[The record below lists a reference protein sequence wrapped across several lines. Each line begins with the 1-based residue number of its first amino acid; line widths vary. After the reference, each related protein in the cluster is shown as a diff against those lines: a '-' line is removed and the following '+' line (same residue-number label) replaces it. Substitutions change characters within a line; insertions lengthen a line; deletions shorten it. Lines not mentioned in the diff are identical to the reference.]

1 MGRSLHSGSSLRQLR
16 IDRGLTLRDVQQ
28 RSQRL
33 AVKYRDKRLIIS
45 PTRLVGLEKTNAAPN
60 LLRAWAMARIYRC
73 GLRQLFK
80 CFGLP
85 ALR

>member
-1 MGRSLHSGSSLRQLR
+1 MGRSLRSGISLRQLR

-45 PTRLVGLEKTNAAPN
+45 PPRLVALEKTNAVPN

-73 GLRQLFK
+73 GWQQLFK

-85 ALR
+85 ALH

>member
-1 MGRSLHSGSSLRQLR
+1 MGRSLRSGISLRQLR

-33 AVKYRDKRLIIS
+33 AVKYREKRLIIS
-45 PTRLVGLEKTNAAPN
+45 PTRLVALEKTNAVPN
-60 LLRAWAMARIYRC
+60 LLRAWAMARIYGC
-73 GLRQLFK
+73 GLRKLLK

-85 ALR
+85 AID

>member
-1 MGRSLHSGSSLRQLR
+1 MDRSLHSGIRLRQLR

-33 AVKYRDKRLIIS
+33 AVRYRDKRLIIS
-45 PTRLVGLEKTNAAPN
+45 PTRLVALEKTNAVPN
-60 LLRAWAMARIYRC
+60 LLRTWTLARIYGC
-73 GLRQLFK
+73 GFRTLLK

-85 ALR
+85 AID

>member
-1 MGRSLHSGSSLRQLR
+1 MGRSLRSGSSLRQLR

-28 RSQRL
+28 RSKHL

-45 PTRLVGLEKTNAAPN
+45 PARLVALEKTNAVPN
-60 LLRAWAMARIYRC
+60 LLRTWTLARIYGC
-73 GLRQLFK
+73 GFRKLLK

-85 ALR
+85 AID